1 MKSKC
6 RVRLADFVLSKK
18 EENITG
24 TLTGTPLYMAPE
36 VQNGHLYG
44 TEADIYSLRMI
55 IYELWYYRPVF
66 SVPLQTD
73 TTKFE
78 FLVNTKDELKE
89 FITVNNGRPDLT
101 IDHKPPLK
109 LKYIM
114 KMCWNKI
121 KETRPPAKKVY
132 ELLCEVKF
140 S

>member
-1 MKSKC
+1 
-6 RVRLADFVLSKK
+6 
-18 EENITG
+18 
-24 TLTGTPLYMAPE
+24 MAPE

-44 TEADIYSLRMI
+44 TEADIYSLGMI

-89 FITVNNGRPDLT
+89 FITVNNGRPNLK
-101 IDHKPPLK
+101 IDHQPPLK

-121 KETRPPAKKVY
+121 KEIRPPAKQVY